1 MRTFIAIELPTPVQ
15 EFIAARQQSVRATL
29 DERGAAPGLRWVPT
43 EKLHLT
49 LRFLGDTTTAQ
60 RQAMHAHLGLIAGRH
75 GSFDLAPSALGCF
88 PNMGRPSVI
97 WLGLDGNGAKLQALQ
112 RDVED
117 AAQQAGFAAESRAYA
132 PHLTLAR
139 VDRSL
144 PSAARRH
151 LSQVLAEIVRTPAPV
166 TPPAFAVD
174 SFVHMQSVLKP
185 AGAEYTVL
193 ARFALET

>member
-15 EFIAARQQSVRATL
+15 EFIAAQQQSVRATL
-29 DERGAAPGLRWVPT
+29 DERGAASGLRWVPT

-60 RQAMHAHLGLIAGRH
+60 RQAMHAHLDRIAGCH
-75 GSFDLAPSALGCF
+75 HAFDLAPSVLGCF
-88 PNMGRPSVI
+88 PNMGRPSVV

-117 AAQQAGFAAESRAYA
+117 AAQQAGFPAENRSYA

-144 PSAARRH
+144 PSAALRH
-151 LSQVLAEIVRTPAPV
+151 LSQVLAEVAHAPSPV
-166 TPPAFAVD
+166 SPPAFAVD

-193 ARFALET
+193 ARFALGT